1 MIYQLEQVG
10 IIWEPLIQEV
20 DLDLDSFDMICD
32 VVYEQ
37 STLTRREWANK
48 FKKHN
53 YLPQYSTAVQTVLN
67 NLLTK
72 YVDVGIQEI
81 ENIQV
86 LKVRPFTKIGS
97 LS

>member
-1 MIYQLEQVG
+1 
-10 IIWEPLIQEV
+10 
-20 DLDLDSFDMICD
+20 MICD

-53 YLPQYSTAVQTVLN
+53 YLPQYSTAVQIVLN

-72 YVDVGIQEI
+72 YVDVGI
-81 ENIQV
+81 
-86 LKVRPFTKIGS
+86 
-97 LS
+97 